1 MRRVIGALVGLVVLA
16 MTGVAWAQ
24 VADERAPLRVG
35 TTPAPPFAMPDGAGD
50 WHGLGIDLWREL
62 AAALDRDVVIEERP
76 FADLLPAVEAGELDA
91 AVAAI
96 TITADREERVDFTH
110 PFHTTG
116 LGVAVSQQ
124 APGGHWWRVVQR
136 LASAQFLYVVAAL
149 ALVLFVA
156 GFLVWLFER
165 RRNPEMFGGPP
176 SAGLGSAFWWSAVTM
191 TTVGYGDKAPQTTG
205 GRAVALVWMF
215 VSIIILS
222 SFTAAI
228 TSSLTLSQL
237 GHDLRDVSDLRRV
250 RVGTVAGSTS
260 AAVLAERNVAA
271 VDFARTR
278 DGLAAIAAGRI
289 EAFVQDAPILV
300 HLVNDEFSAD
310 LDVLPWTFARQDYG
324 IALPADSALRE
335 PLNLALLDHLR
346 SEEWQTALRRYLP
359 R

>member
-1 MRRVIGALVGLVVLA
+1 MRRVIGVLVGVVVLS
-16 MTGVAWAQ
+16 MTGLAWAQ
-24 VADERAPLRVG
+24 AADEREPLRVG
-35 TTPAPPFAMPDGAGD
+35 TTAAPPFAMPNEAGD

-62 AAALDRDVVIEERP
+62 AAALDIDFVIEERP
-76 FADLLPAVEAGELDA
+76 FAELLPAVEAGELDA

-96 TITADREERVDFTH
+96 TVTAAREERVDFTH

-116 LGVAVSQQ
+116 LAVAVSQQ

-176 SAGLGSAFWWSAVTM
+176 TTGLGSAFWWSAVTM

-237 GHDLRDVSDLRRV
+237 GHDLRDVSDLRRAH
-250 RVGTVAGSTS
+250 VGTVAGS
-260 AAVLAERNVAA
+260 
-271 VDFARTR
+271 
-278 DGLAAIAAGRI
+278 
-289 EAFVQDAPILV
+289 
-300 HLVNDEFSAD
+300 
-310 LDVLPWTFARQDYG
+310 
-324 IALPADSALRE
+324 
-335 PLNLALLDHLR
+335 
-346 SEEWQTALRRYLP
+346 
-359 R
+359 

>member
-1 MRRVIGALVGLVVLA
+1 MRGVIGALVGVVVLS
-16 MTGVAWAQ
+16 MTGFAWAQ
-24 VADERAPLRVG
+24 AAGEREPLRVG
-35 TTPAPPFAMPDGAGD
+35 TTLAPPFAMPDAAGD

-62 AAALDRDVVIEERP
+62 AAALDIDFVLEERA
-76 FADLLPAVEAGELDA
+76 FADLLSAVEAGELDA

-96 TITADREERVDFTH
+96 TVTAAREERVDFTH

-124 APGGHWWRVVQR
+124 APGGHWLRVAQR
-136 LASAQFLYVVAAL
+136 LASVQFLYVVAAL
-149 ALVLFVA
+149 ALVLLVA

-176 SAGLGSAFWWSAVTM
+176 YAGIGSAFWWSAVTM
-191 TTVGYGDKAPQTTG
+191 TTVGYGDKAPQTIG

-215 VSIIILS
+215 VSVIILS

-237 GHDLRDVSDLRRV
+237 GSDLRDVSDLRRV
-250 RVGTVAGSTS
+250 RVGTVEGSTS
-260 AAVLAERNVAA
+260 AAFLLERDVAA
-271 VDFARTR
+271 VDFASTR

-289 EAFVQDAPILV
+289 EAFVQDAPILI
-300 HLVNDEFSAD
+300 HLVNNEFAAD

-324 IALPADSALRE
+324 IALPADSARRE

-346 SEEWQTALRRYLP
+346 SEDWQAALRRYLQ